1 MKTFEVST
9 FKGVRNDVSPE
20 RFDKDD
26 LQVCAN
32 IELDD
37 TGRPSQRG
45 GTTVIDA
52 EPLHSLWAND
62 ELCYGVR
69 EGTLQRLHPGLTW
82 QNLNVP
88 IAGERV
94 AYARTGNDVFFSDG
108 LRTGI
113 VGTDG
118 YRPWGIAVPPQPTF
132 VKGFGSLSP
141 GKYLVTMTYVRRDGK
156 ESGASPVFTLDIAQ
170 GEGVVFTLPV
180 STDPWAETKNLYISD
195 CNGEVPY
202 LIGVIDNSVTTA
214 GVWQMPA
221 GRTLTVRTLRM
232 GPPPAGHV
240 LGYYK
245 GRVYVAENNYLWYS
259 QPYEFELVHRAMN
272 FLGFTSPVR
281 TFAAVS
287 DGIFIGS
294 DDETIFMRGDDP
306 KDFTRKQVAPYGTV
320 LGTEVMIPEHEFGKG
335 DRQSPVMGWMSTEGF
350 CVGFDG
356 GDFTN
361 LTGGRYTPPEGVAK
375 GASLLKTRG
384 ASPQLV
390 TTLFS

>member
-20 RFDKDD
+20 RFDKGD
-26 LQVCAN
+26 LQLCSN
-32 IELDD
+32 IELDE
-37 TGRPSQRG
+37 TGKPYRRG
-45 GTTVIDA
+45 GTTALDA
-52 EPLHSLWAND
+52 VPLHSLWAND
-62 ELCYGVR
+62 ELAYGVR
-69 EGTLQRLHPGLTW
+69 EGTLQ
-82 QNLNVP
+82 QLNADFSWTDLSIP
-88 IAGERV
+88 IAGARV
-94 AYARTGNDVFFSDG
+94 AYQRVVNDVFFSDG
-108 LRTGI
+108 LVNGI

-132 VKGFGSLSP
+132 IKGFGSISP

-156 ESGASPVFTLDIAQ
+156 ESGASPVFSVDVEQ
-170 GEGVVFTLPV
+170 GEGLSFTLPV

-202 LIGVIDNSVTTA
+202 LIGTLMNSDTTA

-221 GRTLTVRTLRM
+221 GRTRAVRTLRM

-272 FLGFTSPVR
+272 FLGFSSPVR
-281 TFAAVS
+281 TFAPVS

-294 DDETIFMRGDDP
+294 DDETIFVQGDDP
-306 KDFTRKQVAPYGTV
+306 KDFTRRQVAPYGTV
-320 LGTEVMIPEHEFGKG
+320 MGSEVTVPEYYFGKG
-335 DRQSPVMGWMSTEGF
+335 DQPTPIPVWMSTQGLCAGF
-350 CVGFDG
+350 NG
-356 GDFTN
+356 GDFLN
-361 LTGGRYTPPEGVAK
+361 LTGGRYVLPEGVAK
-375 GASLLKTRG
+375 GASLLKVRG